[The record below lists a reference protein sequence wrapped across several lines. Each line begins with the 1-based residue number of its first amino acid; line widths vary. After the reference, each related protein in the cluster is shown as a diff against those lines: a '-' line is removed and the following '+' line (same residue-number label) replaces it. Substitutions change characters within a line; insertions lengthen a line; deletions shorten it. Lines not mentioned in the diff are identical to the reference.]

1 MFQNFLKRNSKKLMK
16 ILVVDDNSEICEMIE
31 TILASEGYDSVSC
44 PNPLIAGAMIKKVRP
59 KILITDILMSGLDG
73 RNLVK
78 ELRATKEGKN
88 LKIIMISA
96 NLEFN
101 KPGILEGADAF
112 LAKPFQMEDLL
123 DKVKA
128 LIHS

>member
-1 MFQNFLKRNSKKLMK
+1 MK
-16 ILVVDDNSEICEMIE
+16 ILVVDDNREICEMIE

-78 ELRATKEGKN
+78 ELRGTKEGKK

-96 NLEFN
+96 NLESIF
-101 KPGILEGADAF
+101 
-112 LAKPFQMEDLL
+112 FQ
-123 DKVKA
+123 KVFRDSTFFFCFHRFFYRCR
-128 LIHS
+128 L